1 MQNNTIDKN
10 DGNPVLQSDHQKV
23 LDIIFGRWRSQILY
37 TGVVLGVFDSFKS
50 DAKNTSDIAN
60 GLYLDYE
67 LTYRLLRALGSLGL
81 KEEVNSEDG
90 SSRFSLT
97 AQGKLLTKDHAQSL
111 RGITL
116 LEEGP
121 EHYAIWTHL
130 P

>member
-1 MQNNTIDKN
+1 MQNNIVDKN
-10 DGNPVLQSDHQKV
+10 AGDPVPQSDHQEV

-37 TGVVLGVFDSFKS
+37 TGVVLGVFDSVKS
-50 DAKNTSDIAN
+50 DVKNTSDIATE
-60 GLYLDYE
+60 LCLDYE
-67 LTYRLLRALGSLGL
+67 LTYRLLRALGSLGFL

-97 AQGKLLTKDHAQSL
+97 PQGRLLTKDHTQSL

-121 EHYAIWTHL
+121 EHYAI
-130 P
+130 